1 MTEDNGAGETPR
13 KPEDTSN
20 AAEAVIARFGGLR
33 PMASKMGLAVST
45 VQGWK
50 NRAHIPLSRHDE
62 IRAAAEKHAIALD
75 EDELTR
81 ACGEEQPQ
89 AAAASEASTGSPGRA
104 KGDEKAAS
112 ATEAPRTT
120 EDVWRTR
127 EPAAPQSETGDS
139 AQAQEAPP
147 RRSAAPALVAG
158 AVLLVIGAGGAVL
171 MRDAWLPLV
180 DANSASSAQ
189 QTTERLQSID
199 GRLEQL
205 QNNRNGL
212 TQDDLKPLASQLEG
226 LDERMAELAGQ
237 VEQVSRTAGQE
248 QDSLDSL
255 NDQVGQLSGRL
266 DEISGNLPGG
276 AVWQEQM
283 GKLEDQ
289 LSQMTEAASQIRT
302 RAESQTAAAFAV
314 GQLREAVLQARP
326 YANELAAVRRLDGA
340 GADIAEPLQQLE
352 EGAEQGVPSLAELK
366 RSFPATARAIV
377 RQAREERADSW
388 AEEIWNR
395 ASALVTVRPVGE
407 RDGADAE
414 AIVARAERRL
424 EEDRLAATVQELE
437 TLQGPPAEAA
447 SDWLAQAKRR
457 LQAEQAL
464 KSLGQSVYDSP
475 ASQGGQNASGQDT
488 GGQDTGAQDPE
499 AADPGAQDGSDS

>member
-1 MTEDNGAGETPR
+1 MTEDNGEGETPR
-13 KPEDTSN
+13 NPEDTSN
-20 AAEAVIARFGGLR
+20 SAEAVIARFGGLR

-62 IRAAAEKHAIALD
+62 IRAAAEKHEIELD
-75 EDELTR
+75 EAELTR
-81 ACGEEQPQ
+81 ASGEDRPQ
-89 AAAASEASTGSPGRA
+89 AAAAGEAGADSAASA
-104 KGDEKAAS
+104 KGDEKTTS

-127 EPAAPQSETGDS
+127 EPAAPRRESGDS
-139 AQAQEAPP
+139 AQAQAAPQAPP

-171 MRDAWLPLV
+171 TRDAWLPLV
-180 DANSASSAQ
+180 DSDAASSGQ
-189 QTTERLQSID
+189 QTAERLQAID

-205 QNNRNGL
+205 QGNNSGL
-212 TQDDLKPLASQLEG
+212 TQDDLKPLQTQLEG
-226 LDERMAELAGQ
+226 LDERMAELASQ
-237 VEQVSRTAGQE
+237 VEQVGRTAGQE

-276 AVWQEQM
+276 EVWQEQM

-289 LSQMTEAASQIRT
+289 LSQMSDAASQIRT
-302 RAESQTAAAFAV
+302 RAESRTAAAFAV
-314 GQLREAVLQARP
+314 GQLRDAVLQARP
-326 YANELAAVRRLDGA
+326 YANELASVRRQE
-340 GADIAEPLQQLE
+340 GADSRIAEPLEQLADS
-352 EGAEQGVPSLAELK
+352 AEQGVPSLAELK
-366 RSFPATARAIV
+366 RSFPATAREIV
-377 RQAREERADSW
+377 QQARESRADSW

-407 RDGADAE
+407 RSGDDAE

-424 EEDRLAATVQELE
+424 EEDQLAAAVQELE
-437 TLQGPPAEAA
+437 ALQGPPAEVA
-447 SDWLAQAKRR
+447 SGWLTQARKR

-464 KSLGQSVYDSP
+464 KALGQSVYESSAPPSGEDSGT
-475 ASQGGQNASGQDT
+475 QESGSQDT
-488 GGQDTGAQDPE
+488 GSQDA
-499 AADPGAQDGSDS
+499 GAQDGSDS

>member
-1 MTEDNGAGETPR
+1 MTEDNGESETPR

-20 AAEAVIARFGGLR
+20 SAEAVIARFGGLR
-33 PMASKMGLAVST
+33 PMATKMGLAVST

-62 IRAAAEKHAIALD
+62 IRAAAEKHGIALD

-81 ACGEEQPQ
+81 ACGEEQQPQ
-89 AAAASEASTGSPGRA
+89 AAAASEAGSESAGRA
-104 KGDEKAAS
+104 KGDEKTAS

-127 EPAAPQSETGDS
+127 EPAAPRTDTADS
-139 AQAQEAPP
+139 TQAQGATETPA

-158 AVLLVIGAGGAVL
+158 AVLLVIGAGAAVIT
-171 MRDAWLPLV
+171 RDAWLPLV
-180 DANSASSAQ
+180 DGQAASSTQ
-189 QTTERLQSID
+189 QTAERLQAID

-205 QNNRNGL
+205 QNDRNGL

-276 AVWQEQM
+276 EVWQQQM

-289 LSQMTEAASQIRT
+289 LSQMTDAASQIRT

-326 YANELAAVRRLDGA
+326 YANELAAVRRLDGV

-352 EGAEQGVPSLAELK
+352 DGAEQGVPSLAELK

-424 EEDRLAATVQELE
+424 EEDRLPAAVQELE

-475 ASQGGQNASGQDT
+475 ASPSGQEADGQDASGQQPD
-488 GGQDTGAQDPE
+488 ASDP
-499 AADPGAQDGSDS
+499 DAQDGSDS